1 MTSQG
6 KISYCKSCQLTFAT
20 DQDLDIHSCIEIKQE
35 LKNSDLDLSEEFLST
50 VLQYVDDLC
59 NIITN
64 GDPNL
69 ERTTEVN
76 QNLNE
81 AVNCYRNKLCIL
93 ESIDQKDHLDILDQ
107 DMKTE
112 LVDDDGELVKTRL
125 QALKIKA
132 TELQQRNRINTK
144 N

>member
-1 MTSQG
+1 MSDPG
-6 KISYCKSCQLTFAT
+6 KNVVCKYCQLTFST
-20 DQDLDIHSCIEIKQE
+20 DVDFDLHACLEIKLETHNCDQ
-35 LKNSDLDLSEEFLST
+35 DLSEEFLST
-50 VLQYVDDLC
+50 IIQYVDDLC

-112 LVDDDGELVKTRL
+112 LVDDDSENRHEITVETN
-125 QALKIKA
+125 
-132 TELQQRNRINTK
+132 TEEYGGFENKSDNE
-144 N
+144 